1 MRCPILTL
9 LLAFFSQAHEWEV
22 GAKHAANTQD
32 SADRLVD
39 NLTRNDILD
48 QRLVA
53 QFSFRI
59 DLEDTLLAKPSHLTI
74 HRSPV
79 VPEARITL
87 VPHFRQAPPKYISRA
102 SSKAKEDAFY
112 KVLEQRDDAA
122 KKKAMELFDAARK
135 SYGSKELEALI
146 EYETIWGHTTLMQAC
161 MQKNVELVKM
171 MIAAGADVNAMSE
184 EGERVLNW
192 AIDGAS
198 SKPPDDPEEQIIK
211 LLIEAG
217 ASLGRGFGSYPERI
231 EPYRK
236 AKLAAKQPDGAGHS
250 EEGQIQGV
258 HSEEDFDT
266 YVQQSPGLVVLNVG
280 TTWCGPCKLFAP
292 KYKLMAAEY
301 KKVTF
306 LKVNADENESTKRLV
321 SRFNVKTVPSFFFL
335 RNGEVV
341 ANMKGT
347 KEDQFRST
355 LSEFMVAEEMPE
367 QKDLSEKTES
377 SPAALIDKELTEI
390 VFSNLSLL

>member
-1 MRCPILTL
+1 M
-9 LLAFFSQAHEWEV
+9 
-22 GAKHAANTQD
+22 
-32 SADRLVD
+32 
-39 NLTRNDILD
+39 
-48 QRLVA
+48 
-53 QFSFRI
+53 
-59 DLEDTLLAKPSHLTI
+59 
-74 HRSPV
+74 
-79 VPEARITL
+79 
-87 VPHFRQAPPKYISRA
+87 
-102 SSKAKEDAFY
+102 
-112 KVLEQRDDAA
+112 
-122 KKKAMELFDAARK
+122 
-135 SYGSKELEALI
+135 
-146 EYETIWGHTTLMQAC
+146 
-161 MQKNVELVKM
+161 
-171 MIAAGADVNAMSE
+171 
-184 EGERVLNW
+184 
-192 AIDGAS
+192 
-198 SKPPDDPEEQIIK
+198 
-211 LLIEAG
+211 
-217 ASLGRGFGSYPERI
+217 GRGFGSYPERI

-301 KKVTF
+301 KNVTF
-306 LKVNADENESTKRLV
+306 LKVNADENESTERLGR
-321 SRFNVKTVPSFFFL
+321 RFNVKSVPSFFFL

-347 KEDQFRST
+347 REDQFRST